1 MVCVFSRFSR
11 KKAQV
16 DTLKTMQKCVEIE
29 LRTFTNHL
37 AQISSAYESLQQHD
51 LTIMAILE
59 ELQLDNLKII
69 KLLEELNK
77 KK

>member
-16 DTLKTMQKCVEIE
+16 DMLKAIQKSIELE

-37 AQISSAYESLQQHD
+37 AQISSAYEVLAQHD
-51 LTIMAILE
+51 
-59 ELQLDNLKII
+59 LKII

>member
-16 DTLKTMQKCVEIE
+16 DMLKTMQKCIELE

-37 AQISSAYESLQQHD
+37 AQISSAYEVLVQHD
-51 LTIMAILE
+51 
-59 ELQLDNLKII
+59 LKII